1 MEVEG
6 TATWNGQPIQKGYIE
21 LQPVNDGHF
30 ASAEIVDGKFTLQT
44 TPGLRLVKVT
54 AEKKIGETPP
64 TDRIPEAQPIM
75 FQFVPPKFNSSS
87 VSSKRQKSWPP
98 SAAAIVRKRHPP
110 GSSAK
115 PKACLGRSHCQ
126 TNQQH
131 HKSCHSTRHHES
143 PCTPVSCLQPSAHSR
158 MF

>member
-1 MEVEG
+1 MATTSSQSLMCLAMLALVALLGCNGDGKMEVEG

-75 FQFVPPKFNSSS
+75 FQFVPPKFNSQSTMEMEI
-87 VSSKRQKSWPP
+87 
-98 SAAAIVRKRHPP
+98 AASNPTLNVELE
-110 GSSAK
+110 GEELK
-115 PKACLGRSHCQ
+115 PKSGLSAEDKRKMNLQSGGR
-126 TNQQH
+126 
-131 HKSCHSTRHHES
+131 R
-143 PCTPVSCLQPSAHSR
+143 
-158 MF
+158 